1 MSCPAFQL
9 HEWTAPLAGQMER
22 CRPVHV
28 AQDACGGEEQVSVL
42 LAAIDPDPAELV
54 VLDPHRQI
62 LVSTRLPAW

>member
-1 MSCPAFQL
+1 
-9 HEWTAPLAGQMER
+9 MER

-28 AQDACGGEEQVSVL
+28 AQDACGGEDQVSVL